1 MKPYHLATAILLLS
15 VAVSAYDL
23 ETRDGRV
30 FKEIRLR
37 EKTPL
42 GIRIAH
48 EKGVTWL
55 DYSEIPVP
63 HLWTFGFNEEE
74 YNAAKTIVPI
84 AAVSAK
90 AAPMRSPRLYQAPAT
105 PQMERPPIG
114 TTTALSQPSRP
125 VGTGGSTSYTRA
137 TASSPSKSSGSLSGT
152 SRGQCAAITK
162 KGYRCSR
169 MASTGSYCWQHP

>member
-1 MKPYHLATAILLLS
+1 MKPYYLATAILLSL

-42 GIRIAH
+42 GIKIAH
-48 EKGVTWL
+48 ENGVTWL

-63 HLWTFGFNEEE
+63 HLWTFGFNEAE
-74 YNAAKTIVPI
+74 YNAAKTIAPI
-84 AAVSAK
+84 AA
-90 AAPMRSPRLYQAPAT
+90 APTRPTRLYQAPAA
-105 PQMERPPIG
+105 PQVERPPIG
-114 TTTALSQPSRP
+114 TTTALSQPARP
-125 VGTGGSTSYTRA
+125 VGGGGGTSYTR
-137 TASSPSKSSGSLSGT
+137 SSSSSSRTSGQSTSGTLSET

-169 MASTGSYCWQHP
+169 MASGGSYCWQHP